1 MDATAGAGSH
11 AGMGDR
17 PGDDQEH
24 HGPVVTAISTS
35 TVGNA
40 TAFGFSITIT
50 GSFGVVQTVVGSPTV
65 VQVLLFAVAAA
76 LVVGALEGMVT
87 RGFRDRVGTVP
98 PEVAMLGT
106 AQNFISVLLGIGT
119 AAGIAAIID
128 GGGAWPAACALSI
141 LVFLL
146 AESAET
152 LVAEVI
158 QRRRGDPEAEEERD

>member
-1 MDATAGAGSH
+1 
-11 AGMGDR
+11 MGDR
-17 PGDDQEH
+17 PGQDHDE

-50 GSFGVVQTVVGSPTV
+50 GTFGVVQTVVGSPTV

-76 LVVGALEGMVT
+76 LVVGALEGAVT
-87 RGFRDRVGTVP
+87 RGFRERVGAVP

-106 AQNFISVLLGIGT
+106 AQNFISVVLGIGA

-128 GGGAWPAACALSI
+128 GGGAWPAAGAVSI

-152 LVAEVI
+152 LVAEFI
-158 QRRRGDPEAEEERD
+158 QRLRGDPEAAEERD

>member
-1 MDATAGAGSH
+1 MR
-11 AGMGDR
+11 DR
-17 PGDDQEH
+17 PGDEEDEH
-24 HGPVVTAISTS
+24 RPVVTAISTS
-35 TVGNA
+35 TIGNA

-50 GSFGVVQTVVGSPTV
+50 GSFGVVQTIVGNPTV

-76 LVVGALEGMVT
+76 LVVGGLEGAVT
-87 RGFRDRVGTVP
+87 RGFRERVGAVP

-106 AQNFISVLLGIGT
+106 AQNFISVVLGIGA

-128 GGGAWPAACALSI
+128 GGAAWPAAGGLSI
-141 LVFLL
+141 LVFLA

-158 QRRRGDPEAEEERD
+158 QRRRGDPEASKEREGGRG